1 MPELNINPEKVCE
14 VIEMGRELA
23 GLEIS
28 TAGDGTTTGDDS
40 PLETLIEPADGRD
53 PRRREMVAYLGGL
66 DAEEQVNLLALILLG
81 RGDFSLDEWDDALA
95 TARDSIEDK
104 SADFLIGDPA
114 LPGYLL
120 EALEAF
126 GESCGQVVARVAG
139 AGGRQRFAKANRESP
154 QQASNLP
161 NGCHCEERAARRSN
175 LPQAWRPPRWRL
187 PRRPPAAS
195 Q

>member
-1 MPELNINPEKVCE
+1 MPELNINPEKVCDI
-14 VIEMGRELA
+14 IEMGRELA

-53 PRRREMVAYLGGL
+53 PRRRAMVAYLGGL

-81 RGDFSLDEWDDALA
+81 RGDFSLDEWEDALI

-120 EALEAF
+120 EGLEAF
-126 GESCGQVVARVAG
+126 DESCD
-139 AGGRQRFAKANRESP
+139 
-154 QQASNLP
+154 
-161 NGCHCEERAARRSN
+161 
-175 LPQAWRPPRWRL
+175 
-187 PRRPPAAS
+187 
-195 Q
+195 